1 MQFTWLTRSNGHDY
15 SGIVVAKEEGR
26 MSHWRCLAVAAIAAA
41 LTACGG
47 SSDTGTGPTTPP
59 TQQPNNPGNTQPG
72 SVATNSVTVSESS
85 FNPSNITISPGTTV
99 TWEWNSCT
107 GDGYGGYSTCV
118 SHAIVFDD
126 GSGIASATQSTGT
139 FSRAFNTAGTFKY
152 HCAIHGQSMSGQVVV
167 K

>member
-1 MQFTWLTRSNGHDY
+1 MSLWRRVALTT
-15 SGIVVAKEEGR
+15 I
-26 MSHWRCLAVAAIAAA
+26 AVA

-47 SSDTGTGPTTPP
+47 SGDSTSPSGANTTPTPP
-59 TQQPNNPGNTQPG
+59 TNPGNTSPG
-72 SVATNSVTVSESS
+72 GVATNSVTLTEAAFS
-85 FNPSNITISPGTTV
+85 PSNISINVGTTV
-99 TWEWNSCT
+99 TWEWNTCT
-107 GDGYGGYSTCV
+107 GDGYGGYSSCV
-118 SHAIVFDD
+118 SHSIVFDD

>member
-1 MQFTWLTRSNGHDY
+1 MSLWRRVALTT
-15 SGIVVAKEEGR
+15 I
-26 MSHWRCLAVAAIAAA
+26 AVA

-47 SSDTGTGPTTPP
+47 SSDSTSPTGSNSTPTPP
-59 TQQPNNPGNTQPG
+59 TIPGNTSPG
-72 SVATNSVTVSESS
+72 GVATNSVTLTESA
-85 FNPSNITISPGTTV
+85 FNPSNININVGTTV

-118 SHAIVFDD
+118 SHSIVFDD